1 MNPQYAFIA
10 PLLVWFTILFVTI
23 LIDVTSKKMRDPK
36 GKPFAMTIGLV
47 PFLTLLLIACLAGS
61 AYIYYN

>member
-10 PLLVWFTILFVTI
+10 PLIAWLIVFFAIV
-23 LIDVTSKKMRDPK
+23 LIDMTFDKMRNPK
-36 GKPFAMTIGLV
+36 GKPFAMTFDLV
-47 PFLTLLLIACLAGS
+47 PFLALLLIAAIAGS